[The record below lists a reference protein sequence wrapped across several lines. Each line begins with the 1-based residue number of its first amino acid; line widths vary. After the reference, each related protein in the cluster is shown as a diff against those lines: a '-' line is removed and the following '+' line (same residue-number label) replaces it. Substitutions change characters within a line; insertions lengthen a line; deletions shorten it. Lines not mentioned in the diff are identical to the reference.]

1 MGKRSAHAPN
11 PKKHEK
17 YIDFKKNTELLMKG
31 KDYIS
36 ASCGSL
42 APLVI
47 IVYPLTRCNFNF
59 MILG

>member
-1 MGKRSAHAPN
+1 MEKLSARAPD

-36 ASCGSL
+36 TSCVSL
-42 APLVI
+42 ASLVI
-47 IVYPLTRCNFNF
+47 SYCLTPL
-59 MILG
+59 I